1 MAFMQATRYITAM
14 DQNWLKSGVPF
25 RKMHGLGNDFVVVD
39 ARGRSNPVSPAF
51 ARAVGERHFG
61 VGFDQLAVI
70 LDSDTADARLE
81 FWNSDGSLSAAC
93 GNATRC
99 IAGLIFGETG
109 KRDIILQTER
119 GLLAASD
126 QGKGIYSVNMGQPQ
140 LDWAEVP
147 LARAMDTLHLPID
160 GDPVALGMGN
170 PHCVFFVP
178 DAAAV
183 DLETLG
189 AKFEHHPLYPQ
200 RTNVEFVQV
209 LSENA
214 IRLKI
219 WERGVGVTLASGSC
233 SCASVVAAARRGLTG
248 RKCTVHVDGGALE
261 IDWRDDGVWMTGP
274 TAHVFDG
281 VFTPAFLSGLT

>member
-189 AKFEHHPLYPQ
+189 
-200 RTNVEFVQV
+200 QV
-209 LSENA
+209 
-214 IRLKI
+214 
-219 WERGVGVTLASGSC
+219 
-233 SCASVVAAARRGLTG
+233 
-248 RKCTVHVDGGALE
+248 
-261 IDWRDDGVWMTGP
+261 
-274 TAHVFDG
+274 
-281 VFTPAFLSGLT
+281 